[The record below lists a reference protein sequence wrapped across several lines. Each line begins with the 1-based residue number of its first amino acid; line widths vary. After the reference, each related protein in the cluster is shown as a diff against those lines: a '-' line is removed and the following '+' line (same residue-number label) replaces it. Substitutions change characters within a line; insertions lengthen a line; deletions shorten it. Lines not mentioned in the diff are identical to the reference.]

1 MFCGMLVYNQA
12 HAHVSIQNK
21 RCRQKKK
28 LLVSKIIMT
37 QISIPYMQAKY
48 GPHAYLVTVV
58 CQAMDIDHSSSL
70 KVPTTS

>member
-21 RCRQKKK
+21 RCRQYIY
-28 LLVSKIIMT
+28 SKIMLT
-37 QISIPYMQAKY
+37 QIPIPYMQAKY
-48 GPHAYLVTVV
+48 RPHACLATVV
-58 CQAMDIDHSSSL
+58 CQATEIDHSSSL